1 MSKLVNVFNYYD
13 NNKEKIA
20 HSLWFILLCSVG
32 PLIGWYFNSNYI
44 SYLSLSVT
52 TILILILSYDV
63 RLLLVPLPFAMTC
76 FRELFYFDNV
86 PYELIAFVV
95 VYVLAIV
102 IMMVKHFKK
111 NKMIHFKTNLISK
124 SLLILAIIAF
134 LSAVVRHIFYNEPAS
149 FDTANGI
156 VSYPESYNIMYGYL
170 GGLLLF
176 GLFFLSSIITTFKI
190 DGYDHMFE
198 NSMYSFGLFIF
209 IQFGISGIQNNFDMT
224 SIFYGANGIGW
235 CDKNTFAIAAQIT
248 LPFIAYIFSKNYK
261 RIDAFLLLSLL
272 SLIILGSN
280 SRSAQ
285 LTIMITLFFV
295 LYILVKPTKKV
306 WRNYFIIV
314 GAAAASFILAYF
326 FIPSLQESINRL
338 FNSIFNG
345 NSFSEI
351 ITGRDVFWKWIVDY
365 TYKTP
370 SHILFGGSTSYLFEL
385 YKAFYPAS
393 QELGVWLCHNTF
405 MTALALGGTLG
416 LIAITYHLFEAF
428 GSTLKRLGD
437 RKIVVF
443 TLLLFGFIHGLG
455 DNTFFNVVFMIPYI
469 FILSSYEKKFNE
481 LL

>member
-1 MSKLVNVFNYYD
+1 MTNIFNYYD

-20 HSLWFILLCSVG
+20 HSFWFILLCSVG

-95 VYVLAIV
+95 VYILGLI
-102 IMMVKHFKK
+102 IMMIKHFKK
-111 NKMIHFKTNLISK
+111 NKVIHFKTNLISK
-124 SLLILAIIAF
+124 SLLVLGIVAF
-134 LSAVVRHIFYNEPAS
+134 LSAIVRNIFYNEPAS
-149 FDTANGI
+149 FDTTNGI

-170 GGLLLF
+170 GGILLF
-176 GLFFLSSIITTFKI
+176 LLFFLSIIITTFKI

-198 NSMYSFGLFIF
+198 NSMYSFGLYLF
-209 IQFGISGIQNNFDMT
+209 IQFIVTAFINDFNMT
-224 SIFYGANGIGW
+224 NIFYGSTDIGW
-235 CDKNTFAIAAQIT
+235 CDKNTFSIAVQVTI
-248 LPFIAYIFSKNYK
+248 PFIAYIFSKNYK
-261 RIDAFLLLSLL
+261 RIDAFLLMSCL
-272 SLIILGSN
+272 SLIVLGSN

-285 LTIMITLFFV
+285 LTMLVTLFFV
-295 LYILVKPTKKV
+295 LYIIVKPTKKV
-306 WRNYFIIV
+306 WRNYFLIF
-314 GAAAASFILAYF
+314 GAAVSAFVLAYF
-326 FIPSLQESINRL
+326 FIPSLKESINRL

-345 NSFSEI
+345 DSFSQI

-385 YKAFYPAS
+385 YKAFYPNG
-393 QELGVWLCHNTF
+393 QEIGIWLCHNTF
-405 MTALALGGTLG
+405 MTAMALGGTLG
-416 LIAITYHLFEAF
+416 VLAITYHLFEAF

-437 RKIVVF
+437 RNIVVF

>member
-20 HSLWFILLCSVG
+20 HSFWFILLCSVG

-102 IMMVKHFKK
+102 IMIVKHFKK
-111 NKMIHFKTNLISK
+111 NKIIHFKTNLISK
-124 SLLILAIIAF
+124 SLLILAIVAF

-190 DGYDHMFE
+190 DGYDHLFE

-209 IQFGISGIQNNFDMT
+209 IQFLITFIQKDFKIDPVLVH
-224 SIFYGANGIGW
+224 GGIGW
-235 CDKNTFAIAAQIT
+235 CDKNTFSIAVQAS

-261 RIDAFLLLSLL
+261 RIDAFLLLSIL
-272 SLIILGSN
+272 SLIVLSSD

-285 LTIMITLFFV
+285 LTMMVTLFFV
-295 LYILVKPTKKV
+295 LYIIIKPTKKV
-306 WRNYFIIV
+306 WRNYFIILTSAVICFV
-314 GAAAASFILAYF
+314 GAYF
-326 FIPSLQESINRL
+326 FIPSLKESIDRL

-345 NSFSEI
+345 DNFSQI
-351 ITGRDVFWKWIVDY
+351 VTGRDVFWKWIVDY

-385 YKAFYPAS
+385 YKAFYPTS

-416 LIAITYHLFEAF
+416 LIAITFHLFEAF